1 MNEQTKAWLNV
12 DRFDTLFYKQ
22 GENPQAKQKIE
33 VKKGKCV
40 FCGTLVFIAPFLCPR
55 IARFYYRR
63 DLPRCQEL

>member
-33 VKKGKCV
+33 VKKGKCG
-40 FCGTLVFIAPFLCPR
+40 FCGTLELWGC
-55 IARFYYRR
+55 RFWG
-63 DLPRCQEL
+63 